1 MAADQVLL
9 LATNV
14 ENGFMVKSNVKLQM
28 IKIIMK
34 NAANGVYKKTL
45 SNVGNMIWEH
55 DLP

>member
-28 IKIIMK
+28 IKIIVK
-34 NAANGVYKKTL
+34 NAASSVYKETL
-45 SNVGNMIWEH
+45 SNVGNVV
-55 DLP
+55 

>member
-34 NAANGVYKKTL
+34 NAANGVYKKIL
-45 SNVGNMIWEH
+45 SNVGNIV
-55 DLP
+55 